1 MENAL
6 VKRMCF
12 EVSQTCVEV
21 QTLLLTSCVIWGNFL
36 ILSASV
42 FLSLKENDNSTYL
55 AMKFK

>member
-12 EVSQTCVEV
+12 EVSQACVEI
-21 QTLLLTSCVIWGNFL
+21 QTSCVIWGNFL
-36 ILSASV
+36 ILSAPV